1 VQENAK
7 REELLMK
14 ATVFTTKLLCCLCLL
29 LAGCTTP
36 ERSSTDPAEIAATA
50 MEVPVIP
57 DEPAA
62 GQEVAPSE
70 SSGDVQE
77 RGVGKFAPGAFAS
90 GMAIQGVVTLSTG
103 AYPGEFAFRT
113 QKGYYLTALNGGGR
127 PADPSVI
134 TAATSAGTWEKFK
147 LAVPNPS
154 TSHDKA
160 FQTANGNYVTAVGGG
175 GRRSDALHTDAT
187 QAKDWERF
195 RLIDLG
201 VGIPAAPTYYGLQ
214 TIKGNYLTAMGAGGK
229 YQDAIHTDATQIKG
243 WEQFRIVKC
252 GDPGSA
258 YEYGILAANGYFL
271 TASNGGGSSNYV
283 VLSAPSGVGAR
294 FKLLRQSDG
303 TYAFRTE
310 NGVNYLTALGGG
322 GQVQKY
328 ATCGFSLTGACL
340 EGFTE
345 IFHTDATQVKAWEK
359 FRVIDQGNCTYSIQ
373 TSSGF
378 FMGIYKD
385 SSGHMSLTTRR
396 DGAPTAN
403 EKFQL
408 AVFGLASPAILQ

>member
-1 VQENAK
+1 MSK
-7 REELLMK
+7 
-14 ATVFTTKLLCCLCLL
+14 
-29 LAGCTTP
+29 
-36 ERSSTDPAEIAATA
+36 I
-50 MEVPVIP
+50 
-57 DEPAA
+57 
-62 GQEVAPSE
+62 
-70 SSGDVQE
+70 
-77 RGVGKFAPGAFAS
+77 APGAFAS
-90 GMAIQGVVTLSTG
+90 GMAVQGVLVTPSAS

-113 QKGYYLTALNGGGR
+113 QKGYYLTAINGGGR
-127 PADPSVI
+127 SGDPTI
-134 TAATSAGTWEKFK
+134 ITSAISAGPWEKFK
-147 LAVPNPS
+147 LAIATPPS
-154 TSHDKA
+154 PHDKTV
-160 FQTANGNYVTAVGGG
+160 QTATTGNFVTAVNGGG
-175 GRRSDALHTDAT
+175 MTANVLHTDAT

-201 VGIPAAPTYYGLQ
+201 VGIPAAPAYYGLQ

-229 YQDAIHTDATQIKG
+229 YQDAIHSNATEIKG

-252 GDPGSA
+252 GDAGSG
-258 YEYGILAANGYFL
+258 YEYGIMAANGDFI
-271 TASNGGGSSNYV
+271 TVSNGGGASNYV
-283 VLSAPSGVGAR
+283 VLAR
-294 FKLLRQSDG
+294 PYDIGPKFKLFRQSDG
-303 TYAFRTE
+303 TYAFRTG

-359 FRVIDQGNCTYSIQ
+359 FQVIDQGNCTYSIQ

-385 SSGHMSLTTRR
+385 PSGHMSLTTRR

-408 AVFGLASPAILQ
+408 VVFGLASPPVLQ

>member
-1 VQENAK
+1 
-7 REELLMK
+7 
-14 ATVFTTKLLCCLCLL
+14 
-29 LAGCTTP
+29 
-36 ERSSTDPAEIAATA
+36 

-57 DEPAA
+57 DEPSVA
-62 GQEVAPSE
+62 QESPAVQEPPVAE
-70 SSGDVQE
+70 ASGDVQE
-77 RGVGKFAPGAFAS
+77 RGVSKIAPGAFAS
-90 GMAIQGVVTLSTG
+90 GMALQGVVTLSTG

-134 TAATSAGTWEKFK
+134 TAATSAGPWEKFK
-147 LAVPNPS
+147 LAIATPPS
-154 TSHDKA
+154 PHDKTI
-160 FQTANGNYVTAVGGG
+160 QTTSGNYVTAVSGG
-175 GRRSDALHTDAT
+175 GRTSDALHTDAT

-229 YQDAIHTDATQIKG
+229 YQDAIHTNATQIKG

-283 VLSAPSGVGAR
+283 VLSGPSGVGSR
-294 FKLLRQSDG
+294 FKLFRQSDG
-303 TYAFRTE
+303 TYAFQTG

-340 EGFTE
+340 EGFTQ

-373 TSSGF
+373 TSSNF

-385 SSGHMSLTTRR
+385 SSGHISLTTRR

-408 AVFGLASPAILQ
+408 VVFGLASPVVLQ

>member
-1 VQENAK
+1 MKACVLTMNLLFGLS
-7 REELLMK
+7 LLM
-14 ATVFTTKLLCCLCLL
+14 A
-29 LAGCTTP
+29 ACTTA
-36 ERSSTDPAEIAATA
+36 ERSPTDLVDGTAPA

-57 DEPAA
+57 DGTSG
-62 GQEVAPSE
+62 GQEPPPSE
-70 SSGDVQE
+70 SSSEVQE
-77 RGVGKFAPGAFAS
+77 RGVSKIAPGAFAS
-90 GMAIQGVVTLSTG
+90 GMALQGVVTLSPG

-127 PADPSVI
+127 PAEPSVI

-175 GRRSDALHTDAT
+175 GRTSDVLHTDAT

-201 VGIPAAPTYYGLQ
+201 VGTPAAPTYYGLQ

-258 YEYGILAANGYFL
+258 YEYGILAANGNFL

-283 VLSAPSGVGAR
+283 VLSAPSGVGSR
-294 FKLLRQSDG
+294 FKLFRQGDG
-303 TYAFRTE
+303 TYAFQTG

-340 EGFTE
+340 EGFTQ
-345 IFHTDATQVKAWEK
+345 IFHTDATQVKGWEK

-408 AVFGLASPAILQ
+408 VVFGLASPAILQ

>member
-1 VQENAK
+1 
-7 REELLMK
+7 MK
-14 ATVFTTKLLCCLCLL
+14 ARIVTTPLLCSLSLL
-29 LAGCTTP
+29 TLSCTATEQIPSERADLAAP
-36 ERSSTDPAEIAATA
+36 A

-57 DEPAA
+57 DETPA
-62 GQEVAPSE
+62 GQEPPPSE
-70 SSGDVQE
+70 SSSDVQE
-77 RGVGKFAPGAFAS
+77 RGVSKLAPGAFAS
-90 GMAIQGVVTLSTG
+90 GMALQGVVTLSPG

-127 PADPSVI
+127 PAEPSVI

-175 GRRSDALHTDAT
+175 GRTSDVLHTDAA

-201 VGIPAAPTYYGLQ
+201 VGTPAAPTYYGLQ

-229 YQDAIHTDATQIKG
+229 YQDAIHTDTTQIKG

-258 YEYGILAANGYFL
+258 YEYGILAANGNFL

-283 VLSAPSGVGAR
+283 VLSAPSGVGSR
-294 FKLLRQSDG
+294 FKLFRQGDG
-303 TYAFRTE
+303 TYAFQTG

-340 EGFTE
+340 EGFTQ
-345 IFHTDATQVKAWEK
+345 IFHTDATQVKGWEK

-408 AVFGLASPAILQ
+408 VVFGLASPAILQ